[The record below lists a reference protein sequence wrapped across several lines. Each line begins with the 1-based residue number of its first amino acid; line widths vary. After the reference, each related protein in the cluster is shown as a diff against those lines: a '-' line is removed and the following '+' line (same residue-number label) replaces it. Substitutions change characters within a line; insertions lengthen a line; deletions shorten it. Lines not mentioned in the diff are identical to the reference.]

1 VGKGKWH
8 GGKGSTYRNTDSDAY
23 AKNWER
29 IFNDVKRPKY
39 KNKGEVVETPEGGSQ
54 SQEQENPKT
63 GK

>member
-1 VGKGKWH
+1 MGKGKWH

-39 KNKGEVVETPEGGSQ
+39 KNKGEVVETPEGGS
-54 SQEQENPKT
+54 
-63 GK
+63 

>member
-1 VGKGKWH
+1 MGKGKWH
-8 GGKGSTYRNTDSDAY
+8 GGKGSSFRVTDSDAY
-23 AKNWER
+23 SKNWER